1 MDVEEVRT
9 VQAGAAYLALGG
21 EFMCRR
27 CSLGEDTHASREVE
41 LAAVAA
47 SAF

>member
-27 CSLGEDTHASREVE
+27 GSLGEGTHASREGE
-41 LAAVAA
+41 RAAVAA